1 MLGQLF
7 DKTGPYSVKG
17 LKKTQKKKK
26 KSSPKPQKPLLPKSS
41 NKDKLKKVKK
51 KHWSSELGEA
61 LSTAGKN
68 LGDTQASES
77 AKTQQMKD
85 KLYIRRNK
93 KRG

>member
-7 DKTGPYSVKG
+7 DRTGPYSVKG
-17 LKKTQKKKK
+17 LKKTQKGKKK
-26 KSSPKPQKPLLPKSS
+26 KKASPKPKNPKSS

-68 LGDTQASES
+68 LGATQASES
-77 AKTQQMKD
+77 AKTQQLKD
-85 KLYIRRNK
+85 QLYIRRNK
-93 KRG
+93 NRG